1 MCALLFMAALFIMAK
16 TNSDVLPFNGE
27 TICDIA
33 IQQKTGM
40 QKQQT
45 RKSRLFNKHNLDE
58 SQRHYAE

>member
-1 MCALLFMAALFIMAK
+1 MFHKNLYVCALLFMAALFIMAK

-40 QKQQT
+40 QKQKT
-45 RKSRLFNKHNLDE
+45 NKKI
-58 SQRHYAE
+58 QII